1 VKQNVEIIGSEGM
14 KTIVNSPDIMELERS
29 SSRFDGIAIAIGS
42 IALITLAWTV
52 RSVMNPFVVAFLFYI
67 ILASFRNYKAAR
79 KIMTVGFVLF
89 GFWLLL
95 TLAGILVPFII
106 GAVLAY
112 LFNPAVTQLHERR
125 KISRTWSSLCIVVLF
140 CAALVA
146 VGWIFLPSL
155 GKQTKEFIERLT
167 AFIRQNA
174 NTLDQQHV
182 RQMLLG
188 IGLPEGLIDRFI
200 LNQAG
205 PQLRNM
211 VAIVPSIV
219 VSIISSL
226 PKILERTLNLV
237 IVPVAM
243 FYFLKDWPRL
253 MPIVNELFPSKN
265 PARREKIARDV
276 DGVLYGYLRGQATVA
291 LIVGILGATAYS
303 LLGIPYAGLIGV
315 ILVFADLVPIV
326 GMLFSVLVVELVI
339 FLTMD
344 LNFAVIA
351 SGLLVIGG
359 LHVLET
365 YVIGPRIIGQGI
377 GVPPLLMILA
387 LLVFG
392 FFFGFVGL
400 LIAVPST
407 GVILLFV
414 NEYRRT
420 NAVGAALE

>member
-1 VKQNVEIIGSEGM
+1 MDKSSNFTTVRSEAH
-14 KTIVNSPDIMELERS
+14 
-29 SSRFDGIAIAIGS
+29 RFDGIALAVGS
-42 IALITLAWTV
+42 IALIALAWTV
-52 RSVMNPFVVAFLFYI
+52 RSMLNPFVIVFLLYI
-67 ILASFRNYKAAR
+67 VLSSFRDYHAGR
-79 KIMTVGFVLF
+79 KILTAGFLLF

-112 LFNPAVTQLHERR
+112 LFNPVVSQLYEKR
-125 KISRTWSSLCIVVLF
+125 KIDRTWSSLAIVILF
-140 CAALVA
+140 CAVLVA
-146 VGWIFLPSL
+146 VGWLFLPSL

-174 NTLDQQHV
+174 NTLDTQHI
-182 RQMLLG
+182 RRMLLG
-188 IGLPEGLIDRFI
+188 MGLPEGIIDRFI

-211 VAIVPSIV
+211 VAIVPTIV

-253 MPIVNELFPSKN
+253 LPIVNEIFPSKN
-265 PARREKIARDV
+265 PTRREKIVRDV

-291 LIVGILGATAYS
+291 LMIGILGATAYS
-303 LLGIPYAGLIGV
+303 ILGIPYAGLIGV

-326 GMLFSVLVVELVI
+326 GMLFSVFVVELVI
-339 FLTMD
+339 FLTMQ

-359 LHVLET
+359 LHVIET
-365 YVIGPRIIGQGI
+365 YIIGPRIIGQGI
-377 GVPPLLMILA
+377 GVPPILMILA

-400 LIAVPST
+400 LVAVPAT

-414 NEYRRT
+414 NEYRKNNMT
-420 NAVGAALE
+420 EAA

>member
-1 VKQNVEIIGSEGM
+1 
-14 KTIVNSPDIMELERS
+14 LETNHS
-29 SSRFDGIAIAIGS
+29 SMDDHSSAHRFDGIAIAVGS
-42 IALITLAWTV
+42 IALLALAWTV
-52 RSVMNPFVVAFLFYI
+52 RSILNPFVIAFLFYI

-79 KIMTVGFVLF
+79 KLMTVGFMLF

-95 TLAGILVPFII
+95 TLAGILVPFMI

-112 LFNPAVTQLHERR
+112 LFNPVVCQLYEKRN
-125 KISRTWSSLCIVVLF
+125 ISRTWSSLVIVILF
-140 CAALVA
+140 CAVLVA
-146 VGWIFLPSL
+146 VGWIFLPTL

-167 AFIRQNA
+167 HFIRQNA
-174 NTLDQQHV
+174 NTLDEKHV
-182 RQMLLG
+182 RRLLLDV
-188 IGLPEGLIDRFI
+188 GLPGGLIDRFI

-205 PQLRNM
+205 PQVRKL
-211 VAIVPSIV
+211 VAVVPSIV
-219 VSIISSL
+219 MSIISSL
-226 PKILERTLNLV
+226 PRILERTLNLV

-253 MPIVNELFPSKN
+253 IPIVNELFPSKN
-265 PARREKIARDV
+265 LARREKIVHDV

-303 LLGIPYAGLIGV
+303 LLGVPYAGLIGV

-326 GMLFSVLVVELVI
+326 GMLFSVFVVELVI
-339 FLTMD
+339 FLTME
-344 LNFAVIA
+344 LNFAVIV

-359 LHVLET
+359 LHVIET
-365 YVIGPRIIGQGI
+365 YIIGPRIIGQGI
-377 GVPPLLMILA
+377 GVPPILMILA

-400 LIAVPST
+400 LVAVPMT

-414 NEYRRT
+414 NEFRKN
-420 NAVGAALE
+420 NASNNTTVEIVQ

>member
-1 VKQNVEIIGSEGM
+1 M
-14 KTIVNSPDIMELERS
+14 KTIANSPDLLGVERRT
-29 SSRFDGIAIAIGS
+29 SRFDGIAIAVGS
-42 IALITLAWTV
+42 IALFTLAWTV
-52 RSVMNPFVVAFLFYI
+52 QSILNPFVVAFLLYI
-67 ILASFRNYKAAR
+67 VLASFRDYHAAR
-79 KIMTVGFVLF
+79 KIMTAGFVLF

-112 LFNPAVTQLHERR
+112 LFNPAVSQLHDNR
-125 KISRTWSSLCIVVLF
+125 KISRMWSSLVIVVLF

-155 GKQTKEFIERLT
+155 GTQTKEFIERLT

-174 NTLDQQHV
+174 NTLNAQHV
-182 RQMLLG
+182 RQILLG
-188 IGLPEGLIDRFI
+188 MGLPEGLIDRFI

-211 VAIVPSIV
+211 VAVVPSIV
-219 VSIISSL
+219 VNIISSL

-243 FYFLKDWPRL
+243 FYFLKDWPSL

-291 LIVGILGATAYS
+291 VIVGILGATAYS

-351 SGLLVIGG
+351 SGLLVIVG

-365 YVIGPRIIGQGI
+365 YIIGPRIIGQGI

-400 LIAVPST
+400 LIAVPAT

-414 NEYRRT
+414 NEYRST
-420 NAVGAALE
+420 NAVGAAVE